1 MGYEALLF
9 CPDEKTARTVTQVL
23 SELEFNVEACLEP
36 FAAVKKLMGQHF
48 DAVVVDCDNEQNAT
62 LLFKSARNSTS
73 NQASLAVAVVEGQAG
88 VAKAFRIGANLV
100 LTKPINIEQSKGTLR
115 VARGLLRKGDPSKP
129 AAAAPAPGTASAPA
143 AAPAKPVAA
152 KPVLPARPAVPAKPA
167 AVAAP
172 RPAAPPVVKP
182 AAKPPTRPAVAAATT
197 SIPAAHAPAA
207 QTPVYSPLPASGH
220 SAAPAEDPSR
230 ISAEDSAAPAPEAA
244 LTASA
249 RIAALPTR
257 VMKLPASMPS
267 ATAVKPPSSTSS
279 PATFGSGA
287 ASAPAPAREA
297 EEPQVAEISLE
308 SAALETA
315 PASDKPAEASASE
328 PGYVGTAPAFTFGGA
343 NLPEEKTGKSKKTF
357 LGVAAVVL
365 VGGALYYGWTQY
377 KGTVSQ
383 PVPVPTATKPLPA
396 APKPATPSSI
406 PPSSTASGTTP
417 TDSKSQSGSQ
427 PIATPAASPNDNGN
441 GNDEDDSP
449 DATAPAS
456 TKPAG
461 SAPSAA
467 GKASGSDK
475 TGSDKSGSDKTGLDK
490 TGPDKTGSDKTG
502 SDKTE
507 PDKTGSAK
515 TGSGKSAA
523 SPLVVK
529 GGTTPTLQAA
539 GSAPDAPAPSMTG
552 IAAAGAVAPPPN
564 LGGTGSVTKPVLQT
578 MSISQG
584 VSRGLLIHQVA
595 PIYPKSSIAM
605 RIEGTVQLSTIIS
618 KTGDITHVKIV
629 SGDPQLA
636 KAAADAVKQ
645 WKYKPYLLNG
655 EPVDIQ
661 TQVTVN
667 FKLPN

>member
-23 SELEFNVEACLEP
+23 NELEFNVEACLEP

-129 AAAAPAPGTASAPA
+129 GANTAPGTTPLPA
-143 AAPAKPVAA
+143 AAVPAKPVAA
-152 KPVLPARPAVPAKPA
+152 KPVMPARPAVPAKPA

-172 RPAAPPVVKP
+172 RPAAPTVAKPVVKP
-182 AAKPPTRPAVAAATT
+182 APPAVAAPTT
-197 SIPAAHAPAA
+197 SIPAANAPAA
-207 QTPVYSPLPASGH
+207 QHPVNSAVPASGD
-220 SAAPAEDPSR
+220 SAPPAENLPS
-230 ISAEDSAAPAPEAA
+230 ISSENSAGAASPAP
-244 LTASA
+244 LTAAA

-257 VMKLPASMPS
+257 VMKLPVSMPS
-267 ATAVKPPSSTSS
+267 ATAMKHASSASS
-279 PATFGSGA
+279 PAVLGSGA

-297 EEPQVAEISLE
+297 EESPAGEISLE
-308 SAALETA
+308 SAASSETTSLN
-315 PASDKPAEASASE
+315 PETDSPVEKPTEAGTSE
-328 PGYVGTAPAFTFGGA
+328 SGYVGTAPAFTFGGA

-357 LGVAAVVL
+357 LGVAAIVL
-365 VGGALYYGWTQY
+365 VAAALYYGWTQY
-377 KGTVSQ
+377 KGTISQ
-383 PVPVPTATKPLPA
+383 PVRIAAPAPAPTKPAPS
-396 APKPATPSSI
+396 APKPAAASNALAT
-406 PPSSTASGTTP
+406 STAPGTVP
-417 TDSKSQSGSQ
+417 TDSTSASLPGSQ
-427 PIATPAASPNDNGN
+427 AIASPATSP
-441 GNDEDDSP
+441 NDEDDSS

-461 SAPSAA
+461 
-467 GKASGSDK
+467 KTSGS
-475 TGSDKSGSDKTGLDK
+475 
-490 TGPDKTGSDKTG
+490 DKTGSDKTG
-502 SDKTE
+502 SDKAGSDKTG
-507 PDKTGSAK
+507 PDKTGAA
-515 TGSGKSAA
+515 KSAA
-523 SPLVVK
+523 APLMVK
-529 GGTTPTLQAA
+529 RGTAPTLQSEGAA
-539 GSAPDAPAPSMTG
+539 SDALAPSMTG
-552 IAAAGAVAPPPN
+552 IATTGAAAPPPN
-564 LGGTGSVTKPVLQT
+564 LGSTGTAPKPVLQT

-584 VSRGLLIHQVA
+584 VSRGLLIHQVS
-595 PIYPKSSIAM
+595 PIYPKAALAM
-605 RIEGTVQLSTIIS
+605 RIEGAVELTTTIS
-618 KTGDITHVKIV
+618 KSGDITHVKIV

-661 TQVTVN
+661 TVVTVN
-667 FKLPN
+667 FKMPN